1 MDGKEPISVPFV
13 VYESATEKADRQQKR
28 LVVIIVV
35 LIGLLFL
42 TNALWLIAW
51 NSYDYVDDYSVDVDA
66 GEGGNANY
74 IGHDGDINNGTGN
87 GEAETEQDTE

>member
-1 MDGKEPISVPFV
+1 MAEREPVSVPFV

-28 LVVIIVV
+28 LVVIIVI

-51 NSYDYVDDYSVDVDA
+51 NSYDYVDEYTVDVDA
-66 GEGGNANY
+66 DDGGNANY
-74 IGHDGDINNGTGN
+74 IGNNGDIYNGTSNGN
-87 GEAETEQDTE
+87 TQAEQDT